1 MPAVSSHGLNARETR
16 GPLLLGGTTLL
27 TVLAILGGRAML
39 RSQHSP
45 ITPELSDAQLW
56 RHYRWSTNPEQ
67 RREAALMLGSRSD
80 DSPQRRWHLLSGQ
93 GWGPAPMAAVALKQQ
108 ALAAK
113 SLGRDGEEQQHWRD
127 LLRRFPTS
135 TASADARYHLAD
147 RQPQLREEL
156 LRLQP
161 AHPAALAAAAELPDD
176 ADQALVQSSALHLAR
191 WGANWPGAQRLLRKA
206 CGAITGEGLEQ
217 QQRLQLAAALAELGD
232 GRSAEL
238 CLQGTPL
245 APSQALTIGRTLLR
259 GNQDQ
264 QQRGEAMLLQ
274 LAKDHPDSEEALQSA
289 ALLSEPL
296 LPKQALIN
304 ALPESLQKRSAD
316 VAAARVRLA
325 GGEGGL
331 VVLKRW
337 PGHPASWQL
346 QWDLAREALLKGQW
360 ELARSWLTAI
370 PAEQLPDPLRARQQF
385 WLGMSLNKIGDRQ
398 AATEIWQTLTRQQ
411 PPGYYTWRAQ
421 ARLGSGNL
429 PALSGDKVITA
440 TEADRLN
447 SGQTWSPLDSGNPLV
462 DQLWRLEMNQEAW
475 ETWRSDAGNADPSP
489 QQLLRE
495 GRLRLA
501 VNDHWTGLS
510 RLWRASLRLVSPD
523 CNTRQL
529 LHNSLHP
536 RPLLPLFLAA
546 SEQEKVRLELLLAI
560 ARQESRFSPGVASP
574 VGAVGLLQLMPAT
587 AEELAGEE
595 LSSDDLREPERNAI
609 LGARYLADLL
619 ELWQGNPWLTV
630 ASYNAGPGAAG
641 SWVSAELDQDPELWV
656 ERIPYP
662 ETRLYTKK
670 VLGNLWAYLNNNGS
684 SRDRG
689 TEACTE

>member
-1 MPAVSSHGLNARETR
+1 MPAVSSHGLNAQETR

-27 TVLAILGGRAML
+27 TVLAILGGRAL
-39 RSQHSP
+39 LHSQHSP
-45 ITPELSDAQLW
+45 LTPELSDAQLW
-56 RHYRWSTNPEQ
+56 THYRWSGNPEQ
-67 RREAALMLGSRSD
+67 RREAALMLGSRSA
-80 DSPQRRWHLLSGQ
+80 DSPQRRRHLLSGQ

-113 SLGRDGEEQQHWRD
+113 SLGHDEEEHQLWRD
-127 LLRRFPTS
+127 LLQRFPTS

-147 RQPQLREEL
+147 RQPQLRKEL

-217 QQRLQLAAALAELGD
+217 QQRLQLAAALAEVGD

-238 CLQGTPL
+238 CLQVTPL
-245 APSQALTIGRTLLR
+245 APAQALTIGRSLLR
-259 GNQDQ
+259 GDQAQ

-274 LAKDHPDSEEALQSA
+274 LAKDHPDSQEALESA

-296 LPKQALIN
+296 RPKQALIN

-331 VVLKRW
+331 GVLKRW

-346 QWDLAREALLKGQW
+346 QWDLARDALLAGQW
-360 ELARSWLTAI
+360 ELAQSWLNAI

-385 WLGMSLNKIGDRQ
+385 WLGMSFDKLGDRQ
-398 AATEIWQTLTRQQ
+398 TSKEIWQTLTLQL

-421 ARLGSGNL
+421 SRLGAGNL
-429 PALSGDKVITA
+429 PTLAGDAVISA
-440 TEADRLN
+440 QEADRLN
-447 SGQTWSPLDSGNPLV
+447 AGQPWSPLDSGSALI
-462 DQLWRLEMNQEAW
+462 DQLWRLDMHEEAW
-475 ETWRSDAGNADPSP
+475 ETWRSAAENADPSP
-489 QQLLRE
+489 QQLLLE
-495 GRLRLA
+495 GRLRLG

-529 LHNSLHP
+529 LHSSLHP
-536 RPLLPLFLAA
+536 RPLLPLFLDA
-546 SEQEKVRLELLLAI
+546 SEQEQVRLELLLAI

-587 AEELAGEE
+587 AAELAGEE
-595 LSSDDLREPERNAI
+595 LSSEDLREPERNAN

-630 ASYNAGPGAAG
+630 SSYNAGPGAAG
-641 SWVSAELDQDPELWV
+641 SWVSPELEQDPELWV